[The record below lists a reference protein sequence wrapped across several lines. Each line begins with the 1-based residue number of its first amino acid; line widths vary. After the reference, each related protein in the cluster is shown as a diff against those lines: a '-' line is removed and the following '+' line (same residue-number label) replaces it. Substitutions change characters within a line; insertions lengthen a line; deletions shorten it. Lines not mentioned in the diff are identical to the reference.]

1 MSRKGLL
8 LPKHEDF
15 LAEVFDNLVKFKN
28 PILESFDRTFFKLA
42 IQALD
47 NQGLDKIRE
56 DWKLDLILIIDQAM
70 EFKVEEVRRLATDL
84 LNKRIDIPSLDEE
97 TELVLFD
104 SFTRFAVAVIIWYL
118 EKVKNEKK

>member
-1 MSRKGLL
+1 
-8 LPKHEDF
+8 
-15 LAEVFDNLVKFKN
+15 
-28 PILESFDRTFFKLA
+28 
-42 IQALD
+42 
-47 NQGLDKIRE
+47 
-56 DWKLDLILIIDQAM
+56 M

>member
-28 PILESFDRTFFKLA
+28 PILESSDRTFFKLV

-56 DWKLDLILIIDQAM
+56 DWKLDLIPIIDQAM

-104 SFTRFAVAVIIWYL
+104 SFTRFAVAAIIWYL

>member
-1 MSRKGLL
+1 MDRKGLF
-8 LPKHEDF
+8 LPKHEEF
-15 LAEVFDNLVKFKN
+15 LAEVLDNLVKFKN
-28 PILESFDRTFFKLA
+28 PLLESFDRTFFKLA

-47 NQGLDKIRE
+47 NQALDKISP
-56 DWKLDLILIIDQAM
+56 DWKADLIPIIDQAM

-104 SFTRFAVAVIIWYL
+104 SFTRFAVAAIIWYL